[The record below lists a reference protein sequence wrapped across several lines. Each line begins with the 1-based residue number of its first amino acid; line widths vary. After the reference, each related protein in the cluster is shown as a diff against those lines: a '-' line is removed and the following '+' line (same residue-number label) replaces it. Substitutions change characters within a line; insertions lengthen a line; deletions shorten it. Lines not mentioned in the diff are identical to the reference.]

1 MKRNLDLSGVTVSKT
16 VESFHLTV
24 SLSSDNTEQDKIDMK
39 LWKDLQKR
47 IKEIMKDSKYVSISP
62 M

>member
-1 MKRNLDLSGVTVSKT
+1 MKRNLALSGVAVSKT